1 MGRGIL
7 AVVLA
12 CAATPALANPGK
24 EGKTVEPPAPQKH
37 LLDAPVLQTR
47 ARALPSFGG
56 GGANVRV
63 TWLPVPGAHRYH
75 AMWSGPDGKP
85 VDTWSNETSFH
96 RDAVAAGKYTL
107 QVAALDAT
115 GMEGALAPQL
125 GIEVVDVVA
134 IPPGKTAPEPPTRGA
149 YAVGTR
155 FATEGIACT
164 LGGRTSAE
172 RVKGE
177 PRMVRAASPGDAQ
190 LRCGDK
196 LVAQLVIA
204 PVIVA
209 AKEAPLP
216 RGQTTTVHVIVAS
229 VAAIGSNLTVQPI
242 GDAKLGD
249 VQRTKF
255 GLDVP
260 LAVAA
265 EAQAAAVAVSADGLE
280 LGRVGFELVDPP
292 APPPPPPVA
301 GSAWAAFDL
310 AVVAGAFV
318 PTATGTNTGAPALG
332 HPMSYKDVVGA
343 GPLFGPRLGFF
354 PTPRLGFE
362 IEGAMLTLPTSGD
375 RVAAVAGRG
384 QLALRAVDR
393 DSFGLRLIAGAGVFH
408 TLTTTG
414 TSTEATSGE
423 VHYGFALAVETT
435 PTVSLRVD
443 ALDAITTARDGGY
456 AHNLLLELSIAT
468 RLGRRDHW

>member
-7 AVVLA
+7 AVALA
-12 CAATPALANPGK
+12 CAATPAFANPGK
-24 EGKTVEPPAPQKH
+24 EGKTAEPPAAVKR
-37 LLDAPVLQTR
+37 LLDAPVLQIRT
-47 ARALPSFGG
+47 RALPSFGG

-63 TWLPVPGAHRYH
+63 TWLPVPGAQRYH
-75 AMWSGPDGKP
+75 AMWTGPDGKP
-85 VDTWSNETSFH
+85 VDTWSNEPSFH
-96 RDAVAAGKYTL
+96 RDAVAAGKYAL
-107 QVAALDAT
+107 QVAALDAS

-125 GIEVVDVVA
+125 GVEVVDVAA

-155 FATEGIACT
+155 FSVDGVACT
-164 LGGRTSAE
+164 LGGHSAAE

-177 PRMVRAASPGDAQ
+177 PRMVRAASPGEVQ
-190 LRCGDK
+190 LHCGDR
-196 LVAQLVIA
+196 LAAPLVIA

-229 VAAIGSNLTVQPI
+229 VAAIGSQLTVQPI
-242 GDAKLGD
+242 GDAKLGEIE
-249 VQRTKF
+249 RTQF
-255 GLDVP
+255 GLAVP

-265 EAQAAAVAVSADGLE
+265 DAQAAAVAISADGLE
-280 LGRVGFELVDPP
+280 LGRVGFDLVDAP
-292 APPPPPPVA
+292 APPPPPPA
-301 GSAWAAFDL
+301 PGTAWAAFDL
-310 AVVAGAFV
+310 AVAAGAFV
-318 PTATGTNTGAPALG
+318 PTATGTNTGAPAIG

-343 GPLFGPRLGFF
+343 GPLFGPRIGFF
-354 PTPRLGFE
+354 PTPRLGIE
-362 IEGAMLTLPTSGD
+362 LEGAMLTLPTTGD
-375 RVAAVAGRG
+375 RVAALAGRG

-393 DSFGLRLIAGAGVFH
+393 DSFGLRLIAGAGAFQ

-414 TSTEATSGE
+414 TSTNSTSGE
-423 VHYGFALAVETT
+423 LHYGFALTVDTT

-468 RLGRRDHW
+468 RLGRRDRW